1 MAAPSRTLGVLFLQ
15 SQAFFGADTGI
26 HAQLMR
32 HLDRSR
38 VRVHCACTE
47 REAHDPRMTAI
58 RRIRAIPDVRVRPTD
73 FGPSLFGRSTTA
85 RLLSAGEGLRAL
97 VRGIALAGYVRREH
111 IDVLHGT
118 EKPRDAFVGVLLG
131 RATGARSVVHM
142 HVGYDDWI
150 TPRVKW
156 ALGAADAVV
165 GISNFVSASLV
176 RAGYA
181 ADRIFTVHNSLDLTD
196 PEWGARPDTA
206 GVRAALGIPDD
217 APVVCIAS
225 RLFRWKG
232 HHDLVDAIDL
242 VRRDLAGV
250 RLLIVG
256 EDDPRANPGGGSYRS
271 ELGERISAL
280 GLDGSVVFTGFRT
293 DVARL
298 IAASDVFCQPSAEE
312 PFGMVYLEAMAM
324 RRPVVA
330 YSSGGAPEVVS
341 DGETGLLVE
350 RGDIAGLAR
359 ALLRLLRDPDLR
371 RRFGEA
377 GRRRVELVFPPQR
390 SAAAMLEVYQAV
402 AGDRASPR
410 SQATSR

>member
-1 MAAPSRTLGVLFLQ
+1 
-15 SQAFFGADTGI
+15 
-26 HAQLMR
+26 
-32 HLDRSR
+32 
-38 VRVHCACTE
+38 
-47 REAHDPRMTAI
+47 MTAI
-58 RRIRAIPDVRVRPTD
+58 RRIRAIPDVRVRQTD

-85 RLLSAGEGLRAL
+85 RLLSAGEGLRAS
-97 VRGIALAGYVRREH
+97 VRGIALARYVKREH

-131 RATGARSVVHM
+131 RATGAKSVVHM

-165 GISNFVSASLV
+165 AISRFVSASLV

-181 ADRIFTVHNSLDLTD
+181 PDRIFTVHNSIDLSD
-196 PEWGARPDTA
+196 PQWAGPPDTA
-206 GVRAALGIPDD
+206 GVRATLGISED
-217 APVVCIAS
+217 APLVCIAS

-232 HHDLVDAIDL
+232 HHDLIEAIDL
-242 VRRDLAGV
+242 IRREIADV

-256 EDDPRANPGGGSYRS
+256 EDDPRANPGGGSYRA
-271 ELGERISAL
+271 ELVERIGAL
-280 GLDGSVVFTGFRT
+280 GLDRNVVFTGFRT

-330 YSSGGAPEVVS
+330 YASGGTPEVVS

-350 RGDIAGLAR
+350 RGDTAGLAR
-359 ALLRLLRDPDLR
+359 CLLRLFRDPELR
-371 RRFGEA
+371 RRLGEA
-377 GRRRVELVFPPQR
+377 GRQRVELVFRPQ
-390 SAAAMLEVYQAV
+390 SSSAAMLDVYRAV
-402 AGDRASPR
+402 VGDRASPR
-410 SQATSR
+410 AQPKSR